1 LSLSWA
7 ASYINNRITRQDCLA
22 AGDGKDLMDFA
33 LPAEGSEGPVL
44 RAYLLGT
51 LDFDAAQALQK
62 RLVYEVSGDRS
73 QAVLL
78 LCEHPPLITVGRQG
92 SRSHFFCEP
101 ADLRVREW
109 PVRWVNR
116 GGGCL
121 LHLPGQLAVYPIVA
135 LDQLGLSV
143 PGYLQRLQQVACDVL
158 DDFSV
163 HGQTRP
169 DQAGVWVGS
178 RLIASVGVAVRD
190 WVTYYGA
197 ALNVH
202 PDLEHFR
209 LLRCSAA
216 GDGPMTSL
224 ERERRGAVRPALVRQ
239 RLLEHFCNRFAV
251 ARLSILT
258 DHPSLSRKAR
268 HALASHS

>member
-1 LSLSWA
+1 
-7 ASYINNRITRQDCLA
+7 
-22 AGDGKDLMDFA
+22 MDFA
-33 LPAEGSEGPVL
+33 LPAEGPGGPVV

-51 LDFDAAQALQK
+51 LDFETALALQR

-92 SRSHFFCEP
+92 SRAHLYCEP
-101 ADLRVREW
+101 HELHAREW
-109 PVRWVNR
+109 EVRWVNR

-121 LHLPGQLAVYPIVA
+121 LHLPGQLAIYPIVA
-135 LDQLGLSV
+135 LDQLGLTV
-143 PGYLQRLQQVACDVL
+143 PAYLDRLQEVVRDVL
-158 DDFSV
+158 AEFSI

-169 DQAGVWVGS
+169 GQAGVWVGS
-178 RLIASVGVAVRD
+178 RLIAAVGVAVRD

-197 ALNVH
+197 ALNMH
-202 PDLEHFR
+202 PDLALFR

-224 ERERRGAVRPALVRQ
+224 ERERHGPLRPALVRQ
-239 RLLEHFCNRFAV
+239 RVVEHFCNRFGV
-251 ARLSILT
+251 SRLSLLS

-268 HALASHS
+268 HAIASPS

>member
-1 LSLSWA
+1 
-7 ASYINNRITRQDCLA
+7 
-22 AGDGKDLMDFA
+22 MDFA
-33 LPAEGSEGPVL
+33 LPEMKSGGPVL
-44 RAYLLGT
+44 RAYLLGL
-51 LDFDAAQALQK
+51 LDFETALALQR
-62 RLVYEVSGDRS
+62 RLVYEVSGDRT
-73 QAVLL
+73 QAALL

-92 SRSHFFCEP
+92 SWAHIFCGRDELC
-101 ADLRVREW
+101 AREW

-121 LHLPGQLAVYPIVA
+121 LHLPGQFAIYPIVA
-135 LDQLGLSV
+135 LDRLGLSV
-143 PGYLQRLQQVACDVL
+143 PAYLERLQQVVRDVL
-158 DDFSV
+158 GEFSIC
-163 HGQTRP
+163 GQTRP

-190 WVTYYGA
+190 WVTYYGTA
-197 ALNVH
+197 FNVY

-224 ERERRGAVRPALVRQ
+224 ERERHGPLRPAFVRQ
-239 RLLEHFCNRFAV
+239 RLVEHFCRRFAV
-251 ARLSILT
+251 SRLSLLS

-268 HALASHS
+268 HAIATPS